1 MEMKGHILVVFP
13 HPDDEAFG
21 VAGTVALARKIG
33 TPVTYVCGTLGE
45 MGRNMGR
52 PLFANRETL
61 PQIRKNELEEVARV
75 LDIQDLRML
84 GLRDKTL
91 EFLDE
96 EEFAGKIKAIIDE
109 VKPTYIITHYPGYAV
124 HPDHNATG
132 AAVVRAVSKM
142 PESERPVV
150 LAHAFSNDCREVLGE
165 PDVVIHIDEVKNTKI
180 AALQAHR
187 SQIEG
192 MIGSIKTEDLLNSP
206 FVTRLLEK
214 EEFWTYR
221 FK

>member
-61 PQIRKNELEEVARV
+61 PKIRKNELEEVARV

-96 EEFAGKIKAIIDE
+96 EEFAGKMKAIIDE

-132 AAVVRAVSKM
+132 AAVVRAVSEM
-142 PESERPVV
+142 PKSERPVV

-165 PDVVIHIDEVKNTKI
+165 PDVVIHIDEVKDTKI

-206 FVTRLLEK
+206 FVTRLLAK

>member
-1 MEMKGHILVVFP
+1 MKGHILVVFP

-21 VAGTVALARKIG
+21 VAGTVALARKNG
-33 TPVTYVCGTLGE
+33 TSVTYICGTLGE

-61 PQIRKNELEEVARV
+61 PQIRKKELEDVCRV
-75 LDIQDLRML
+75 LDIEDLRML

-96 EEFAGKIKAIIDE
+96 EEFANNIKAVIDE

-132 AAVVRAVSKM
+132 AAVVRAVSMM
-142 PESERPVV
+142 PENERPVV
-150 LAHAFSNDCREVLGE
+150 LAHAFSKDCRQVLGE
-165 PDVVIHIDEVKNTKI
+165 PDVVINIEKVKDTKI

-192 MIGSIKTEDLLNSP
+192 MIGSIKTEDLVKSP
-206 FVTRLLEK
+206 FVERLLTK

-221 FK
+221 FKQ

>member
-1 MEMKGHILVVFP
+1 MEMKGHILIVFP

-21 VAGTVALARKIG
+21 VAGTVALARKNG

-61 PQIRKNELEEVARV
+61 PQIRKQELQEMARV
-75 LDIQDLRML
+75 LDIEDLRML

-96 EEFAGKIKAIIDE
+96 EEFADTMQAIIDE
-109 VKPTYIITHYPGYAV
+109 VKPTYILTHYPGYAV

-132 AAVVRAVSKM
+132 AAVIRAVSRM
-142 PESERPVV
+142 QEEDRPVV
-150 LAHAFSNDCREVLGE
+150 LAHAFSNNCREVLGE
-165 PDVVIHIDEVKNTKI
+165 PDVVIDIKEVQQTKI

-192 MIGSIKTEDLLNSP
+192 MIGSIKTEDLMQSP

>member
-96 EEFAGKIKAIIDE
+96 EEFAGKIKAIIDD

-142 PESERPVV
+142 KESERPVV
-150 LAHAFSNDCREVLGE
+150 LAHAFSNGCREVLGE
-165 PDVVIHIDEVKNTKI
+165 PDVVISIDEVKDTKI

>member
-1 MEMKGHILVVFP
+1 MEMKGRILVVFP

-21 VAGTVALARKIG
+21 VAGTVALARKSG

-61 PQIRKNELEEVARV
+61 PQIRKQELQEVARV
-75 LDIQDLRML
+75 LDIEDLRML

-96 EEFAGKIKAIIDE
+96 EEFADTMQAIIDE
-109 VKPTYIITHYPGYAV
+109 VQPTYILTHYPGYAV

-132 AAVVRAVSKM
+132 AAVVRAVSRM
-142 PESERPVV
+142 PEADRPVV
-150 LAHAFSNDCREVLGE
+150 LAHAFSNNCREVLGE
-165 PDVVIHIDEVKNTKI
+165 PDVVIEIQEVQQTKI

-192 MIGSIKTEDLLNSP
+192 MIGSIKTEDLLQSP

>member
-1 MEMKGHILVVFP
+1 MKGHILVVFP

-96 EEFAGKIKAIIDE
+96 EEFAGKIKAIIDD

-142 PESERPVV
+142 KESERPVV
-150 LAHAFSNDCREVLGE
+150 LAHAFSNGCREVLGE
-165 PDVVIHIDEVKNTKI
+165 PDVVISIDEVKDTKI